1 MKVYAGRKYESFTNP
16 KEELEALQAQQVPV
30 YDINNPDSNIT
41 NLELGRTYLVTAD
54 IDTEVED
61 VDGNL

>member
-41 NLELGRTYLVTAD
+41 NLELGRTYLVTSD
-54 IDTEVED
+54 MDSEVED